1 MAETVK
7 KLAVIGSTGSIGR
20 QTLQVVRA
28 LPGRFQVVALTAGQN
43 TVLLSQQVKEF
54 KPRFIAAQEHIKP
67 LRGVKVLTVEKI
79 VALPDIDIVVMA
91 ISGVAGLGAVLA
103 AVSAGKTIALANK
116 ESLVAAGEII
126 TAKAKKSGARIFPV
140 DSEHSAI
147 WQCLNGEKQ
156 KPRRII
162 LTASG
167 GPFRAYSKSR
177 LAGI

>member
-7 KLAVIGSTGSIGR
+7 NIAVIGSTGSIGR
-20 QTLQVVRA
+20 QTLEVVRA
-28 LPGRFQVVALTAGQN
+28 LPGRFQIVALAAGQN
-43 TVLLSQQVKEF
+43 TVLLSQQVEEF

-67 LRGVKVLTVEKI
+67 SRGVKVLTIEKI

-126 TAKAKKSGARIFPV
+126 TAEAKKSGARIFPV

-147 WQCLNGEKQ
+147 WQCLDGEKQ

-167 GPFRAYSKSR
+167 GPLPR
-177 LAGI
+177 LLKKASGGH